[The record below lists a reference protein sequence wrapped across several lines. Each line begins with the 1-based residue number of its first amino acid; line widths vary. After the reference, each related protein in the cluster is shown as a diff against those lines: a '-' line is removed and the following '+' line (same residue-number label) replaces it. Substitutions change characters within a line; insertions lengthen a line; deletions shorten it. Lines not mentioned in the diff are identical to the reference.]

1 MLLPLRQLPYPSVC
15 MSLPCA
21 MALALCVM
29 CAFFC
34 CCAQR
39 KDHADTLSAALL
51 ADRPLAVRTSIASV
65 LHTMIAGDTVSDWP
79 LAAVRPVAPIHG
91 LCHKRLH

>member
-1 MLLPLRQLPYPSVC
+1 MSPRRAMCCRVPDLDVLR
-15 MSLPCA
+15 
-21 MALALCVM
+21 CV
-29 CAFFC
+29 
-34 CCAQR
+34 QR

-65 LHTMIAGDTVSDWP
+65 LHTMIAGDTVRDWP
-79 LAAVRPVAPIHG
+79 LAAVRPLAPILG